1 MGEVDTRLVRSS
13 NPVRSEQVV
22 WGRLVPAG
30 ALALVLA
37 AAANAVVYLVASSL
51 GAMPQDVD
59 ANGQGPIT
67 LPMVVV
73 MSAVG
78 AVAGTLVYALVG
90 RLARRPVR
98 AFRLVALIALVLSLA
113 GPLTIPGAPAA
124 MVAALLMMHI
134 VAAVAVVGLLTTL
147 AAKADGR

>member
-1 MGEVDTRLVRSS
+1 MEATSN
-13 NPVRSEQVV
+13 NPVRSEHVV

-30 ALALVLA
+30 ALALVVA
-37 AAANAVVYLVASSL
+37 AAANSVVYLVASSL

-67 LPMVVV
+67 LPMVVA
-73 MSAVG
+73 MSAAG

-98 AFRLVALIALVLSLA
+98 VFRLVSALALLLSFV

-124 MVAALLMMHI
+124 MVAALLVMHVITAVI
-134 VAAVAVVGLLTTL
+134 VAGLLTTL
-147 AAKADGR
+147 AARADGD

>member
-1 MGEVDTRLVRSS
+1 MQATSTDTVSTER
-13 NPVRSEQVV
+13 VV

-51 GAMPQDVD
+51 GAMPQNVD

-67 LPMVVV
+67 LSVVAA

-90 RLARRPVR
+90 RFARRPVR
-98 AFRLVALIALVLSLA
+98 AFRVVSVLALVLSFA
-113 GPLTIPGAPAA
+113 GPLTIPGAPAG
-124 MVAALLMMHI
+124 MVVALLVMHI
-134 VAAVAVVGLLTTL
+134 IAAVIVVGLLTTL
-147 AAKADGR
+147 AAKADGD

>member
-1 MGEVDTRLVRSS
+1 MQATSTDTVR
-13 NPVRSEQVV
+13 NRHVV

-67 LPMVVV
+67 LPMVVA

-78 AVAGTLVYALVG
+78 AVAGTLVYAFVG
-90 RLARRPVR
+90 RFVRRPVR
-98 AFRLVALIALVLSLA
+98 VFRLVSALALVLSFF
-113 GPLTIPGAPAA
+113 GPFTIAGAPAA
-124 MVAALLMMHI
+124 MVGALLLMHTI
-134 VAAVAVVGLLTTL
+134 AAVAVVGLLTTL
-147 AAKADGR
+147 AARADGN